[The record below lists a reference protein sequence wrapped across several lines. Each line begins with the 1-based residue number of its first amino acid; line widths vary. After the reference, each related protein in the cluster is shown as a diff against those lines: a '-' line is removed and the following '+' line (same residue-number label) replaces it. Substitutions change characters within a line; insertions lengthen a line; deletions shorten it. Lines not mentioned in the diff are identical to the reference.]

1 MPLSIGYKLVSM
13 KLFKQNERA
22 AGSEGNGGPSQDG
35 QPSGSAQKA
44 STQRGNVV
52 SIFGRGKDRR
62 TKHELEFLPA
72 AIEIVETPPS
82 PIGRAIG
89 LVLIVVFCVALLWA
103 WLGTVDIVAVAHGKI
118 VPSGRTKVIQPFE
131 TGVVRSIYVHDG
143 QSVRAGDVLVALDP
157 TITQADVGRLKD
169 DFLAAEVDV
178 ARLRAAA
185 SGNVDPS
192 GDFVAP
198 KGATPSMVESYRD
211 LLMSQA
217 AEQKAKLALI
227 DRQEMQKRAERETVE
242 ATIKKL
248 QATIP
253 ILQQR
258 VDVRKQLYD
267 KALGSKLTYLSDL
280 EKLVAKQQDLEVQ
293 RSRHHETEEAID
305 ALKEAHAKAVEE
317 YRRGIYDELTKAEQ
331 KVASLRQDVIKAEER
346 AKLQRLTSPVDGTV
360 QQLAIHTV
368 GGVVTAAQALMVI
381 VPKESKL
388 EVEAMVSNRDI
399 GFVHEGQTAEIKVDT
414 FNFTRYGFL
423 HGKVTSISSDSITR
437 ALPQARANAGNLHTS
452 SSEPKGQELVYA
464 ARVSLDRTTMR
475 VDDKTVNLSPGMAVT
490 VEIKTGSR
498 RVISYLLSP
507 IFRYKQ
513 ESFHER

>member
-1 MPLSIGYKLVSM
+1 
-13 KLFKQNERA
+13 
-22 AGSEGNGGPSQDG
+22 
-35 QPSGSAQKA
+35 
-44 STQRGNVV
+44 
-52 SIFGRGKDRR
+52 
-62 TKHELEFLPA
+62 
-72 AIEIVETPPS
+72 
-82 PIGRAIG
+82 
-89 LVLIVVFCVALLWA
+89 
-103 WLGTVDIVAVAHGKI
+103 
-118 VPSGRTKVIQPFE
+118 
-131 TGVVRSIYVHDG
+131 
-143 QSVRAGDVLVALDP
+143 
-157 TITQADVGRLKD
+157 
-169 DFLAAEVDV
+169 
-178 ARLRAAA
+178 
-185 SGNVDPS
+185 
-192 GDFVAP
+192 
-198 KGATPSMVESYRD
+198 MVESYRN
-211 LLMSQA
+211 LLLSQA

-280 EKLVAKQQDLEVQ
+280 EELVGKQQDLKVQ

-317 YRRGIYDELTKAEQ
+317 YRRGIYDDLTKAEQ

-423 HGKVTSISSDSITR
+423 HGKVTSISSDSIAR